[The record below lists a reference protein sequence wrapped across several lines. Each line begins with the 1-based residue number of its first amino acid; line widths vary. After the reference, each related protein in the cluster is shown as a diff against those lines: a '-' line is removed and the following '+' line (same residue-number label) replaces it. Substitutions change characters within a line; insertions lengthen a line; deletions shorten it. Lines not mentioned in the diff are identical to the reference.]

1 MNESIKYIE
10 GENPGFREYSPED
23 FAEPPEESPE
33 TQALR
38 LEVLGLI
45 EAEFDRLNLDGEMRE
60 FMARSQGLSGDPI
73 TASLLD
79 LRLFLDWLRRIERG
93 E

>member
-1 MNESIKYIE
+1 MSDKIPKYIE

-38 LEVLGLI
+38 FEVLEQI
-45 EAEFDRLNLDGEMRE
+45 EAEFDRLNLDSEMRE
-60 FMARSQGLSGDPI
+60 FMAHSQGLGNDPV

-79 LRLFLDWLRRIERG
+79 LRLFLDWLRRIERQ
-93 E
+93 

>member
-1 MNESIKYIE
+1 MDEPIKYLE
-10 GENPGFREYSPED
+10 GENPGFREFSPED
-23 FAEPPEESPE
+23 FADPPEDSPE

-38 LEVLGLI
+38 IDVLAQI
-45 EAEFDRLNLDGEMRE
+45 EAEFDRLNLDSEMRE
-60 FMARSQGLSGDPI
+60 FMAHSQGLGHDPI
-73 TASLLD
+73 TASLFD